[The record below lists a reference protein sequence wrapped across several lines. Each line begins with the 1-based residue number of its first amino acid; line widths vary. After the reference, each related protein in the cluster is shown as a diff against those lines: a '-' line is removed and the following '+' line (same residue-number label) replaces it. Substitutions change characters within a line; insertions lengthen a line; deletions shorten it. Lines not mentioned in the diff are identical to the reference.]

1 MATSKPGIPWII
13 TLSFQCLSPSSHG
26 CLLWVYAFTPS
37 ILRLII
43 STRVHYASV
52 WLWLDY
58 YTIKSLLWN
67 KVTFLIAKINF
78 FQITSTMRLDISFI
92 TAGFTLFL
100 TKWNKFSKTGLYCHV
115 FHPMSIF
122 PSPPLFPGRV
132 KDNMYVEKRMLASHH

>member
-1 MATSKPGIPWII
+1 MAMGKPGIPWII

-78 FQITSTMRLDISFI
+78 FRSPPPWDWIFLSLPLVSLCFSQSETNFLKLPYIAMFSTR
-92 TAGFTLFL
+92 
-100 TKWNKFSKTGLYCHV
+100 C
-115 FHPMSIF
+115 
-122 PSPPLFPGRV
+122 PSSPHPPLFPGRV
-132 KDNMYVEKRMLASHH
+132 KDNVFVEKRMLASHH